1 MDVESVTEMKQP
13 GEVEEVHGDVEGVM
27 EMKQPGDV
35 GRGRWR
41 CGGAPWRGVEELE
54 KEFETVYTT
63 IEVLFEKVDRAT
75 KVETGESKISAR
87 YNYIRSTNL
96 AMLRKATVQSSCDG
110 CMLPAMCRSCG
121 VRGEALIFRCNACT
135 MPVPKD
141 LVPCELC
148 GNPLVCDDYWCKTAC
163 YSSHY
168 LLLQP
173 RHIQKYLIMILVIT
187 FSFNLDTYKNI

>member
-1 MDVESVTEMKQP
+1 LEEVDGV
-13 GEVEEVHGDVEGVM
+13 VEELHGE
-27 EMKQPGDV
+27 
-35 GRGRWR
+35 
-41 CGGAPWRGVEELE
+41 VEELE